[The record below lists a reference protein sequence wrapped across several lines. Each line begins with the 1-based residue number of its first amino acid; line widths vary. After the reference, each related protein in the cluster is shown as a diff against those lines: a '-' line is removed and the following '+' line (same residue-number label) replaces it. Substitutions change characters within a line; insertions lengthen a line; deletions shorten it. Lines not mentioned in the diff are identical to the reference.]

1 MRMTEAFAAKE
12 AAFAVAEVTAARKWR
27 VVMANPHA
35 ERIAMANIKKL
46 GFETY
51 LPMAISER
59 PRTARR
65 PAAQIVRPFLPGY
78 LFARFD
84 TVSDEWGELFRTIGV
99 KALMMAGKAP
109 CSVADSMID
118 AMRQR
123 EEAGLIKISD
133 PSDVVTWRKGQ
144 SLRLVGP
151 KADIDVIFD
160 ELIDKNRAAVFVTFL
175 GRTSRQI
182 VTPLLLK

>member
-1 MRMTEAFAAKE
+1 MRMTEAVAAK
-12 AAFAVAEVTAARKWR
+12 AAATTRKWR
-27 VVMANPHA
+27 VVLANSHA
-35 ERIAMANIKKL
+35 ERIAVANIKRL

-51 LPMAISER
+51 LPMAITER

-84 TVSDEWGELFRTIGV
+84 TVADEWGELFRTVGV
-99 KALMMAGKAP
+99 KALMMAGSSP
-109 CSVADSMID
+109 CSVSDLMID
-118 AMRQR
+118 GMRQR

-144 SLRLVGP
+144 ALRLVGN
-151 KADIDVIFD
+151 KTDIDVIFD

>member
-1 MRMTEAFAAKE
+1 MRMTEALAARG
-12 AAFAVAEVTAARKWR
+12 AATSRKWR

-35 ERIAMANIKKL
+35 ERIALANIKRL
-46 GFETY
+46 GFEAY
-51 LPMAISER
+51 LPMAITER
-59 PRTARR
+59 PPTARR
-65 PAAQIVRPFLPGY
+65 PAAQIIRPFLPGY

-84 TVSDEWGELFRTIGV
+84 TVSDDWGDLFRTVGI
-99 KALMMAGKAP
+99 KAVMMAGGSP
-109 CSVADSMID
+109 VSVGDAQIA

-144 SLRLVGP
+144 ALRLVGN
-151 KADIDVIFD
+151 KTDIDVIFD
-160 ELIDKNRAAVFVTFL
+160 ELIDKNRAVVFVTLL
-175 GRTSRQI
+175 GRTSRQV